1 MSIDERLMIPAKKS
15 TFHLLSEEGVFAKRA
30 GCPY

>member
-15 TFHLLSEEGVFAKRA
+15 TFHLLSKEGVFAKRA